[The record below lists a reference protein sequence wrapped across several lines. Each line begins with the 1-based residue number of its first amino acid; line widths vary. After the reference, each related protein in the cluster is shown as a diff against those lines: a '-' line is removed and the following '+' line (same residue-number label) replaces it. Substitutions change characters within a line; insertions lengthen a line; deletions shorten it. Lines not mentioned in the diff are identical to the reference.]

1 MSSDGEAERARITL
15 DSWQEGSRSFRSV
28 SELSNW
34 YFCKSSRFCSAN
46 SRVEVS
52 DCTVSKLQVSD
63 VLMPDILRT
72 PSMTWNICL
81 TNIWDDAT
89 SLITFLFA
97 EAYFLAVGSITF
109 VLMYSRRR
117 IGVEQLDGGQSVLQA
132 IRDEPD

>member
-1 MSSDGEAERARITL
+1 
-15 DSWQEGSRSFRSV
+15 
-28 SELSNW
+28 
-34 YFCKSSRFCSAN
+34 
-46 SRVEVS
+46 
-52 DCTVSKLQVSD
+52 
-63 VLMPDILRT
+63 
-72 PSMTWNICL
+72 MTWNICL